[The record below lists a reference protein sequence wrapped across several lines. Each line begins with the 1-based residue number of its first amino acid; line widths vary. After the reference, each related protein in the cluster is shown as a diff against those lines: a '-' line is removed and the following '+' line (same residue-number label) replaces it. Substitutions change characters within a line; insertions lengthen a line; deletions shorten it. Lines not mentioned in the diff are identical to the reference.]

1 MRPLVSELSTNC
13 VVCGTEIH
21 PFRDAPHYANA
32 YEKVRK
38 KAPCCS
44 AECAGKFNPDQHWLP
59 AELPTVLDGKP
70 HERLLVRTRNRLIV
84 GEPPRAVIRDALLGG
99 IPASVLRLALAEIVA
114 AREQHVEKQETRQIK
129 RGILS
134 FLFGRGHAALE
145 NTDEGFDPRRLAEA
159 HADLESWDRA
169 LERARQIS

>member
-1 MRPLVSELSTNC
+1 MTEPSTIC

-44 AECAGKFNPDQHWLP
+44 AGCAGKFNPDEHWLP
-59 AELPTVLDGKP
+59 AELPPTLDGKARD
-70 HERLLVRTRNRLIV
+70 RLLLRTRNRLIV
-84 GEPPRAVIRDALLGG
+84 GEPARAVIRDALLGG
-99 IPASVLRLALAEIVA
+99 IPASVLRLHLAQIVA
-114 AREQHVEKQETRQIK
+114 AREQHVENQETRQIK

-145 NTDEGFDPRRLAEA
+145 STDEDFDPRRLAEA
-159 HADLESWDRA
+159 HADLDRWDRA
-169 LERARQIS
+169 AARARNP